1 MKFGFELEA
10 FTFGADEHPRLT
22 PAGLP
27 MDDCGWL
34 AEIRS
39 EPHDNVTKAFAL
51 LDAERRIVEKQAKA
65 LGCVLLYEPL
75 FEIPRD
81 LKVEAARRGGKPP
94 IKYRNLYGYQ
104 THKNPTRLQTAS
116 LHISVTNEQHFTY
129 YAKDAGT
136 KVFNYPGFIDYA
148 LLVTTLDKAFKAE
161 ILKAKRNPGFYEVKS
176 DGRIEYR
183 SLPNDVDLNKV
194 AEVLDT
200 VKHKLYK

>member
-10 FTFGADEHPRLT
+10 FTFGADEQPILA
-22 PAGLP
+22 PSGLP
-27 MDDCGWL
+27 KDECGWL

-51 LDAERRIVEKQAKA
+51 LDAERRIVEKQAKL

-94 IKYRNLYGYQ
+94 IKYRNLYGHQ
-104 THKNPTRLQTAS
+104 THKNPTRLATAS
-116 LHISVTNEQHFTY
+116 LHISVTNAELVWFTDSNRSQQS
-129 YAKDAGT
+129 KP
-136 KVFNYPGFIDYA
+136 YPGFIDYA
-148 LLVTTLDKAFKAE
+148 VLVTTFDKAFKAE
-161 ILKAKRNPGFYEVKS
+161 IAKAKRNPGFYEVKP

-183 SLPNDVDLNKV
+183 SLPNDVDLNRV
-194 AEVLDT
+194 ANVLDD
-200 VKHKLYK
+200 VQHKLSR